1 MQQHVIESLTATLT
15 SVARYLKVSPDVV
28 LSDVIIETTRT
39 ERDNKRL
46 FILQRVRLRDSGR
59 GRFNDAPPRL
69 YFIVQLFDVP

>member
-1 MQQHVIESLTATLT
+1 VVESLTSTLT
-15 SVARYLKVSPDVV
+15 RVTSYLKVSSYVV
-28 LSDVIIETTRT
+28 LPDVIIETTRT

-46 FILQRVRLRDSGR
+46 FILQRVRLRDPGR